1 MSAGLSSSN
10 ARATLNRTGRSAT
23 AMHDSSTPPPP
34 CPLAHEPDGT
44 PIVLPAGA
52 SAWRVRRHTGGR
64 PRLLLDAQKQPVRLS
79 LTYTAADLEEI
90 LPPGTYRLDLVDQ
103 RGEQLGLS
111 VPITI
116 GQAEEDDDEEA
127 GDEGG
132 ETVPSMTLALPPSTS
147 DTRLV
152 LEANIRATQM
162 AFQHNQ
168 RTLEMGLRMAETLR
182 DGVHVLVQ
190 AQAEVMKS
198 MSTARGFFRNAA
210 PQVML
215 APPEPA
221 RRAPAREQET
231 EEEDEEE
238 EEEPYE
244 AAAQSAGWVENLKP
258 LVEIVTQ
265 QIIAAV
271 MGMKGGGGSGGGG
284 IKLSEMVDWRRAAL
298 SAGEGEKKTE
308 EAKAP
313 APSLKEQISDPA
325 AMQHVIAVLAKLTP
339 DERKMAQGLANEL
352 SDAQRAQWF
361 QQLRAL
367 SVEKAV
373 EEVRVILGD
382 LATKPAA

>member
-1 MSAGLSSSN
+1 M
-10 ARATLNRTGRSAT
+10 
-23 AMHDSSTPPPP
+23 
-34 CPLAHEPDGT
+34 
-44 PIVLPAGA
+44 
-52 SAWRVRRHTGGR
+52 
-64 PRLLLDAQKQPVRLS
+64 LDAQKRPMRLP
-79 LTYTAADLEEI
+79 LTYTAVDLEEI
-90 LPPGTYRLDLVDQ
+90 LSPGTYRLDLIDE

-111 VPITI
+111 VPISL
-116 GQAEEDDDEEA
+116 GQAEEEHDEEA
-127 GDEGG
+127 GDDG
-132 ETVPSMTLALPPSTS
+132 EEPAPPMTVALPPSTS

-210 PQVML
+210 PPVML
-215 APPEPA
+215 APPEPP

-231 EEEDEEE
+231 DDEEDGEED

-244 AAAQSAGWVENLKP
+244 AVAQTAGWVENLKP

-265 QIIAAV
+265 QIITAV
-271 MGMKGGGGSGGGG
+271 MGMKGAGGGSGGGG

-298 SAGEGEKKTE
+298 SAGEGDKKTE

-325 AMQHVIAVLAKLTP
+325 AMQHVIAVVAKLTP
-339 DERKMAQGLANEL
+339 DERKMAQALANEL

-361 QQLRAL
+361 QQLRGL
-367 SVEKAV
+367 SVEKAA
-373 EEVRVILGD
+373 EEVRAILGD